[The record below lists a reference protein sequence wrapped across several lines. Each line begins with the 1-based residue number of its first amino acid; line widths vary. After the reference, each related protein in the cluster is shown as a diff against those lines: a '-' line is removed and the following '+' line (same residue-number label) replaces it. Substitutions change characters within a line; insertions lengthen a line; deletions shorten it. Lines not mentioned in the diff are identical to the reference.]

1 MSLYSEFL
9 KRERERGREKEKI
22 SIRVESGKDSHHLLV
37 VLVLVSH
44 LGQSANIQSLS
55 LGLIS
60 HLLRAVEA
68 TTGPLLALELLGIF
82 ATRRASPFAGSLLE
96 ARAAVLIA
104 LLPRLAWADLDLAA
118 ADRCLERGESA
129 LSSGS
134 LGKVHK
140 AVARVAVAD
149 GVNGHVD
156 VLNVVKAIG
165 NEKLLNVLRL
175 EHIVE
180 VACLDQSVFMA
191 AIHG

>member
-1 MSLYSEFL
+1 M
-9 KRERERGREKEKI
+9 
-22 SIRVESGKDSHHLLV
+22 V

-44 LGQSANIQSLS
+44 LGQAANIQALS
-55 LGLIS
+55 LGLIN
-60 HLLRAVEA
+60 HLLGAVEA
-68 TTGPLLALELLGIF
+68 ATGPLVVLVLLGIL
-82 ATRRASPFAGSLLE
+82 ASWRTSPVTSSLLE

-104 LLPRLAWADLDLAA
+104 LLPRLARADLDLTAA
-118 ADRCLERGESA
+118 ERGLERGESA
-129 LSSGS
+129 LSSCS

-156 VLNVVKAIG
+156 VLNVVKAVG
-165 NEKLLNVLRL
+165 NEKLLNVLGL

-191 AIHG
+191 AIWREFR